1 MALKPSPPAAGRR
14 PRVGLLGGSFNPAH
28 IGHLHIS
35 RLALDLLKLD
45 EIWWLVSP
53 QNPLKPEEGMASLAD
68 RLNSARAMAR
78 GRNLWVTDIEGE
90 MGTRF
95 TAETLKALKGR
106 FPRHRFVWIMG
117 ADNLIDIWRWNDWTT
132 IFETVPVAVFARPAY
147 SFRALVSNAAK
158 RFARHRLNESRA
170 AALVDTK
177 LPAWVFLHIP
187 LSTVSAS
194 RIRGGTRGRR
204 KKRFGDLKQRKRKS
218 FLHKDIR
225 HDQYKHH

>member
-1 MALKPSPPAAGRR
+1 VALKPSSPAPGRR

-68 RLNSARAMAR
+68 RLNRARVMAR
-78 GRNLWVTDIEGE
+78 GRDLWVTDIERE

-106 FPRHRFVWIMG
+106 FPCHLCTR
-117 ADNLIDIWRWNDWTT
+117 
-132 IFETVPVAVFARPAY
+132 PV
-147 SFRALVSNAAK
+147 
-158 RFARHRLNESRA
+158 
-170 AALVDTK
+170 
-177 LPAWVFLHIP
+177 
-187 LSTVSAS
+187 
-194 RIRGGTRGRR
+194 
-204 KKRFGDLKQRKRKS
+204 FG
-218 FLHKDIR
+218 
-225 HDQYKHH
+225 

>member
-53 QNPLKPEEGMASLAD
+53 QNPLKLEEGMASLAD

-177 LPAWVFLHIP
+177 LPAWIFLHIP

-204 KKRFGDLKQRKRKS
+204 KKEFGELK
-218 FLHKDIR
+218 
-225 HDQYKHH
+225 

>member
-53 QNPLKPEEGMASLAD
+53 QNPLKPEEGMAALAD
-68 RLNSARAMAR
+68 RLKSARAMAR

-95 TAETLKALKGR
+95 TAETLKGLTGR

-117 ADNLIDIWRWNDWTT
+117 ADNLIDISRWNDWTS

-147 SFRALVSNAAK
+147 SFKALVSNAAK
-158 RFARHRLNESRA
+158 RFARYQLNESRA
-170 AALVDTK
+170 AALVDTT

-187 LSTVSAS
+187 RSTVSATS
-194 RIRGGTRGRR
+194 IRGGTRTRR
-204 KKRFGDLKQRKRKS
+204 
-218 FLHKDIR
+218 
-225 HDQYKHH
+225 

>member
-1 MALKPSPPAAGRR
+1 MTLKPSSPAAGRR

-53 QNPLKPEEGMASLAD
+53 QNPLKPEEGMKSLAD

-132 IFETVPVAVFARPAY
+132 IFETVPVAV
-147 SFRALVSNAAK
+147 
-158 RFARHRLNESRA
+158 
-170 AALVDTK
+170 
-177 LPAWVFLHIP
+177 LPAPPI
-187 LSTVSAS
+187 LS
-194 RIRGGTRGRR
+194 GRLCR
-204 KKRFGDLKQRKRKS
+204 MPRSGS
-218 FLHKDIR
+218 PTTG
-225 HDQYKHH
+225 

>member
-53 QNPLKPEEGMASLAD
+53 QNPLKAAEGMASLAD

-78 GRNLWVTDIEGE
+78 GRNLWVTGIEGE

-106 FPRHRFVWIMG
+106 YPRHRFVWIMG

-170 AALVDTK
+170 AVLVDAK

-187 LSTVSAS
+187 LSTVSAT
-194 RIRGGTRGRR
+194 RIRGGTRSRR
-204 KKRFGDLKQRKRKS
+204 
-218 FLHKDIR
+218 
-225 HDQYKHH
+225 

>member
-68 RLNSARAMAR
+68 RLNGARAMAR

-187 LSTVSAS
+187 LSTLSAS
-194 RIRGGTRGRR
+194 KIRGGTRGRR
-204 KKRFGDLKQRKRKS
+204 KKEFGELK
-218 FLHKDIR
+218 
-225 HDQYKHH
+225 

>member
-1 MALKPSPPAAGRR
+1 VALKPSPPAAGRR

-95 TAETLKALKGR
+95 TTETLKALKGR

-132 IFETVPVAVFARPAY
+132 IFETVPVAVFARPTY
-147 SFRALVSNAAK
+147 SFRALVSNVERIPGRRPGRHETSGLGFSAYPAE
-158 RFARHRLNESRA
+158 HRLSFQN
-170 AALVDTK
+170 
-177 LPAWVFLHIP
+177 P
-187 LSTVSAS
+187 
-194 RIRGGTRGRR
+194 GRNPR
-204 KKRFGDLKQRKRKS
+204 QAKKRIWRVKVEKEKKGGQPYQGKKRCHRQW
-218 FLHKDIR
+218 LNC
-225 HDQYKHH
+225 